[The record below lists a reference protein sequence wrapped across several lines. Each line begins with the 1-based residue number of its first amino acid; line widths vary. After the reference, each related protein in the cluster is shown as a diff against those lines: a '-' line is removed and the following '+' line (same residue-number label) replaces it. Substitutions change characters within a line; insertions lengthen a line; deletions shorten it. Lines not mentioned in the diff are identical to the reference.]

1 MTVLLGMFIFSLN
14 KDRADTTSSLEI
26 SVMGDLYE
34 CPGALIKIKEHIGT
48 SIKNYQQ
55 VEEKNA
61 KVYCHRR

>member
-1 MTVLLGMFIFSLN
+1 MY
-14 KDRADTTSSLEI
+14 ECI

-34 CPGALIKIKEHIGT
+34 YPCVLIKIKEHIGT

-55 VEEKNA
+55 AEEKNA

>member
-1 MTVLLGMFIFSLN
+1 MY
-14 KDRADTTSSLEI
+14 ECI

>member
-1 MTVLLGMFIFSLN
+1 MY
-14 KDRADTTSSLEI
+14 ECI

-34 CPGALIKIKEHIGT
+34 CPCALIKIKERIGT

-61 KVYCHRR
+61 KVYCHRG